1 MCYTNLVRSNME
13 GFPSGQ
19 RGQTVNLLL
28 SASMVRIHL
37 PPPISCKAARRK
49 ARFAGLFLLLLPRDI
64 AQLGSALRS
73 GRRGRRFKSCY
84 PDHVEAKFA
93 LLRLFLCKKSSA
105 RFLASP
111 LSQKVTLGS
120 SVRL

>member
-1 MCYTNLVRSNME
+1 ME

-37 PPPISCKAARRK
+37 PPPNSCKAARQK
-49 ARFAGLFLLLLPRDI
+49 ARFAGLFILSSPRDI

-84 PDHVEAKFA
+84 PDHVEAKLS
-93 LLRLFLCKKSSA
+93 LLRLFLCKKVIRPLPCFSFFTKSHA
-105 RFLASP
+105 RL
-111 LSQKVTLGS
+111 TC
-120 SVRL
+120 SVVNALTTVRCR